1 MVRTLQ
7 TTRINTSYAPQP
19 RQIPVYL
26 VVVEEVPVD
35 LPPIRVEN
43 VVNLEDSLE
52 EQLSTPTP
60 LAESLA
66 FTARSST
73 SAPPAPTFQ
82 APAPWG
88 DDPDDSGDDD
98 DEDDNDKEG
107 GDEHVHK
114 EADYAQQDY
123 FMGFGSVVEHY
134 TSMFETGH
142 FPNLLQEVLHAPGTY
157 VRPLYETRRVSEPP
171 RACYYITR
179 IHVRVMDAGDR
190 GFRTL
195 SAHESLTPLSTY
207 AASVSDAAR
216 RTLWS
221 LSHTYQQQLQNT
233 RFKHLPQRLRE
244 GSQTSIVPGE
254 VGEDRLN
261 TLAGVVAGL
270 NTDLDSATPD
280 LSRVHLELENAH
292 ARIAALE
299 AQLQGLDP
307 PEAQVPAMAL
317 SPPRKRLRY
326 GELGSVTR
334 LL

>member
-1 MVRTLQ
+1 
-7 TTRINTSYAPQP
+7 
-19 RQIPVYL
+19 
-26 VVVEEVPVD
+26 VVVEEVPAD

-43 VVNLEDSLE
+43 VVNLEDSSE
-52 EQLSTPTP
+52 EQLPTRTP

-66 FTARSST
+66 FAARSST

-82 APAPWG
+82 APAPGG
-88 DDPDDSGDDD
+88 DDPDNSGDDD
-98 DEDDNDKEG
+98 DEDDDDEEG
-107 GDEHVHK
+107 GDEHVNQ

-123 FMGFGSVVEHY
+123 FMGFGPVVKHY

-142 FPNLLQEVLHAPGTY
+142 FPNLLQEVLHALGTY
-157 VRPLYETRRVSEPP
+157 IRPLYETRRVSEPP

-221 LSHTYQQQLQNT
+221 LSHTYRQQMQNM
-233 RFKHLPQRLRE
+233 RFRHLPQRLRG
-244 GSQTSIVPGE
+244 GSQTSNVPGE
-254 VGEDRLN
+254 AGEDRLN

-270 NTDLDSATPD
+270 NTDLDSATLD

-307 PEAQVPAMAL
+307 PKAQVPAMAL

-326 GELGSVTR
+326 GEPESFTR